1 MKPIAFRYGIYAG
14 LAILVLGAL
23 HVFVFMPPTISWEMA
38 EVAGYLTM
46 ILSMIFVFM
55 GIRYYRDHVNNGFLT
70 FGQGL
75 KLGAL
80 IVLVPAVTF
89 GLFDI
94 LYTEVLHPSWADE
107 YFGYQ
112 IEKIKASSPPDQVE
126 QKLSTLQKRQGNVW
140 QPGLSIFTDGC
151 HCLYNR
157 PDCHHYFCIDLAPP
171 QAGNKLINQTTT

>member
-1 MKPIAFRYGIYAG
+1 MKQVVFRYGIYAG

-23 HVFVFMPPTISWEMA
+23 HVFVFMPPMISWEMA

-46 ILSMIFVFM
+46 ILCMIFVFM

-94 LYTEVLHPSWADE
+94 LYTEV
-107 YFGYQ
+107 
-112 IEKIKASSPPDQVE
+112 
-126 QKLSTLQKRQGNVW
+126 T
-140 QPGLSIFTDGC
+140 
-151 HCLYNR
+151 
-157 PDCHHYFCIDLAPP
+157 
-171 QAGNKLINQTTT
+171 

>member
-1 MKPIAFRYGIYAG
+1 MKQVTFRYGIYAG

-55 GIRYYRDHVNNGFLT
+55 GIRYYRDHVNNGYLT

-75 KLGAL
+75 KLGSL

-89 GLFDI
+89 ALFDI
-94 LYTEVLHPSWADE
+94 LYTEVLNPSWADE

-112 IEKIKASSPPDQVE
+112 IEKIKSSSAPDQVE
-126 QKLSTLQKRQGNVW
+126 QKLAALQKNREMFSNPVFQFLLMAATVYIIGLIVTIISALTLRRQKPATN
-140 QPGLSIFTDGC
+140 
-151 HCLYNR
+151 
-157 PDCHHYFCIDLAPP
+157 
-171 QAGNKLINQTTT
+171 

>member
-14 LAILVLGAL
+14 LAILVLSAL
-23 HVFVFMPPTISWEMA
+23 HVFVFMPPNITWEMA

-112 IEKIKASSPPDQVE
+112 IEKIKASTPADQVE
-126 QKLSTLQKRQGNVW
+126 QKLSKLQKDREMFGNPFFQFLLMAVTVYII
-140 QPGLSIFTDGC
+140 GIIVTIISALTLRRS
-151 HCLYNR
+151 R
-157 PDCHHYFCIDLAPP
+157 PVIA
-171 QAGNKLINQTTT
+171 

>member
-1 MKPIAFRYGIYAG
+1 MKQVTFRYGIYAG

-55 GIRYYRDHVNNGFLT
+55 GIRYYRDHVNNGYLT

-94 LYTEVLHPSWADE
+94 LYTEVLNPSWADE

-112 IEKIKASSPPDQVE
+112 IEKIKSSSAPDQVE
-126 QKLSTLQKRQGNVW
+126 QKLAALQKNREMFSNPVFQFLLMAATVYIIGLIVTIISALTLRRQKPATN
-140 QPGLSIFTDGC
+140 
-151 HCLYNR
+151 
-157 PDCHHYFCIDLAPP
+157 
-171 QAGNKLINQTTT
+171 

>member
-1 MKPIAFRYGIYAG
+1 MKPIAARYSIYAG
-14 LAILVLGAL
+14 LAILVLSAL
-23 HVFVFMPPTISWEMA
+23 HVFVFMYPNISWEMA

-94 LYTEVLHPSWADE
+94 LYTQVINPAWADE

-112 IEKIKASSPPDQVE
+112 IEKIKASTPAGQVE
-126 QKLSTLQKRQGNVW
+126 EKLSRLQKNRVMFSNPLFQFLLMAATVFII
-140 QPGLSIFTDGC
+140 GLIVTIISALT
-151 HCLYNR
+151 LR
-157 PDCHHYFCIDLAPP
+157 HHKPAT
-171 QAGNKLINQTTT
+171 N